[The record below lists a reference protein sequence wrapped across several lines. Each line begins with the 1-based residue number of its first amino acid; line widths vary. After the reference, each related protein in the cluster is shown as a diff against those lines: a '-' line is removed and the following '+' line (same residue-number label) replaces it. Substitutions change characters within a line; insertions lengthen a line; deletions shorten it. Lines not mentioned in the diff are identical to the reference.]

1 MLCLKAKGQLD
12 PFGISYICDK
22 LNQIQNLELT
32 SCMFALFTKQS
43 LIYTQSYA
51 DRIHEIYEEMH
62 EV

>member
-32 SCMFALFTKQS
+32 SCMFALITK
-43 LIYTQSYA
+43 
-51 DRIHEIYEEMH
+51 
-62 EV
+62 